1 MIYFYLP
8 KYLYRE
14 LKGTIAMAFAHLVG
28 VTCNPNRPRPCRSDN
43 LNKYGRMAYESF
55 RNARTHPEMMVT
67 LLALRNTKQPALIEK
82 LIPLTRSGAVSHAF
96 RPNVIHA
103 LREISQTHR
112 KQFLAAIMPILLNTT
127 ETTEIRVAAVDS
139 LFQSKPP
146 FLELQQ
152 LVSVVLW
159 EKNKE
164 VRNYIITRL
173 KVLFEMKDETY
184 GFGGGFQLATVYGEE
199 SRAPLIVTARYTHRV
214 GETTFAP
221 IIVYIRLEGFFNNLN
236 TSPIST

>member
-1 MIYFYLP
+1 MYILNYIVDYYIIKITYHF
-8 KYLYRE
+8 RE

-82 LIPLTRSGAVSHAF
+82 LIPLTRSGAVSHAL
-96 RPNVIHA
+96 RPNVIYA
-103 LREISQTHR
+103 LQEISQTHR
-112 KQFLAAIMPILLNTT
+112 KQFLAAIMPIFLNTT
-127 ETTEIRVAAVDS
+127 ETTEIRVAALGT
-139 LFQSKPP
+139 LFQSKPT

-173 KVLFEMKDETY
+173 KV
-184 GFGGGFQLATVYGEE
+184 
-199 SRAPLIVTARYTHRV
+199 
-214 GETTFAP
+214 
-221 IIVYIRLEGFFNNLN
+221 NNL
-236 TSPIST
+236 P